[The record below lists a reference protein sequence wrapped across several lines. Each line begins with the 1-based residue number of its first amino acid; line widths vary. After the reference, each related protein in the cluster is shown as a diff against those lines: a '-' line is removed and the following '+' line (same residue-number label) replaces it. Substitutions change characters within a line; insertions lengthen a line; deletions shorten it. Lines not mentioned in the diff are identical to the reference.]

1 MEVLDRVDDY
11 GLDGCDGCDFEAWW
25 MSSEV
30 EGKFSGKV
38 YVL

>member
-11 GLDGCDGCDFEAWW
+11 GLDGGDFEAWW

-30 EGKFSGKV
+30 EGQFSGKV